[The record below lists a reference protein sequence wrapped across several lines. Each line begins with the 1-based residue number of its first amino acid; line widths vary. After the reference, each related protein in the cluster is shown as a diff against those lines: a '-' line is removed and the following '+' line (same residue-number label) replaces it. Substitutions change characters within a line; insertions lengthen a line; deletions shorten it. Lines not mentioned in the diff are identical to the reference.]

1 MSPNSLFAILLRSP
15 WWVSFVVAGLIG
27 VGASLLLPDPYQLLG
42 ALGSMPLVGVGCV
55 AAWRQLRAP
64 SAAQADGALAAAVAQ
79 PWRSFAATLQR
90 AWQAGGTQVQQL
102 SSPGAD
108 LRLTQGGRVTLVC
121 ARRWKAATHGAEPLR
136 QLAAAMQAEG
146 AADAIY
152 VLAQGV
158 LSDSARLFARDHHIV
173 VLQGAA
179 LAQLLLRAGPAT
191 AASAKPPAVTPRA

>member
-1 MSPNSLFAILLRSP
+1 MSQNSLFAILLRSP

-27 VGASLLLPDPYQLLG
+27 VGASVLVPDPYKLAG
-42 ALGSMPLVGVGCV
+42 ALGSLPLVGVGCV

-64 SAAQADGALAAAVAQ
+64 SAAQADGALAAAINQ
-79 PWRSFAATLQR
+79 PWRDFAATLQS
-90 AWQAGGTQVQQL
+90 AWQAGGTQVQL
-102 SSPGAD
+102 LNGPAAD
-108 LRLTQGGRVTLVC
+108 LRLAQGGRVTLVC

-158 LSDSARLFARDHHIV
+158 LSDSARLFARDNHIA

-179 LAQLLLRAGPAT
+179 LAQLLLRAGPA
-191 AASAKPPAVTPRA
+191 AAAAAKPPAATPRA

>member
-15 WWVSFVVAGLIG
+15 WWISFVVAGLIG
-27 VGASLLLPDPYQLLG
+27 VGASVLAPDPYKLAG
-42 ALGSMPLVGVGCV
+42 ALGSLPLVGVGCV

-102 SSPGAD
+102 SSPAAD

-158 LSDSARLFARDHHIV
+158 LSDSARLFARDNHIA

-179 LAQLLLRAGPAT
+179 LAQLLLRAGPT
-191 AASAKPPAVTPRA
+191 TKAKVPI

>member
-15 WWVSFVVAGLIG
+15 WWVSLVVAGLIG
-27 VGASLLLPDPYQLLG
+27 VGASLLLPDPYQLVG

-102 SSPGAD
+102 SSPAAD

>member
-79 PWRSFAATLQR
+79 PWRDFAAVLQR
-90 AWQAGGTQVQQL
+90 AWQAGGTQVQLL
-102 SSPGAD
+102 SSPAAD